1 MVQQLFAVFLVLA
14 LLGAA
19 LWLLRRKGMVKVNTG
34 FARRSSATRRLEV
47 IDRIVLT
54 THHSLHLV
62 RVDHCTTL
70 IAVSPAGCTQ
80 ISLSLDPGSESK
92 GESTDV

>member
-1 MVQQLFAVFLVLA
+1 VQQLLAVFLVLA
-14 LLGAA
+14 LLGAS
-19 LWLLRRKGMVKVNTG
+19 LWLLRRKGVVKVNAG

-62 RVDHCTTL
+62 RVDHRTIL
-70 IAVSPAGCTQ
+70 IGVSPAGCTQ
-80 ISLSLDPGSESK
+80 IQLGLTSSEPT
-92 GESTDV
+92 GESRDV